1 MIKNNYKYFWVI
13 GGGILQ
19 IPLIHEVKK
28 LNYSVIVTD
37 GNPDCICKKQAE
49 IFECIDIY
57 DISKQHWFNFIVSI
71 FCYNLMWK
79 FSDIS

>member
-1 MIKNNYKYFWVI
+1 MSKNNYKYFWVI

-57 DISKQHWFNFIVSI
+57 DISKHVQ
-71 FCYNLMWK
+71 YAEK
-79 FSDIS
+79 